1 MIETARFV
9 NTDGTVLTFNDDD
22 RPLKSFTTEVSMR
35 MTEREKSQQHGIY
48 PSNTYMGKRM
58 FHCEG
63 DLFAPDS
70 GTYIQRRLDMIQA
83 LMPRPHAG
91 FAHAGTLEMLFTGMS
106 ETLIADCTI
115 DGYPELPMLGGHASR
130 SEYLINFKSFDPRM
144 YGLLENSVNVGFL
157 QGENFGGL
165 DFNFTFNFDFAGGTE
180 SVNDVLVVN
189 SGNIETY
196 PVVTFFG
203 QCVDP
208 VLTNTAAGQTH
219 VFRMPGLTIPAGMWA
234 TADFLRRTVVMSD
247 GTNLYNYAIA
257 SDWWSLEPAP
267 YNNVVRFS
275 VGSAVAPSHADVKW
289 RNAYMI

>member
-9 NTDGTVLTFNDDD
+9 NTDGTVLTFNDAD

-70 GTYIQRRLDMIQA
+70 GTYIQRRLAMIQA

-91 FAHAGTLEMLFTGMS
+91 FAHAGTLEMLFTGMA
-106 ETLIADCTI
+106 ETLTADCTI
-115 DGYPELPMLGGHASR
+115 DGYPELPMLGGHAAR
-130 SEYLINFKSFDPRM
+130 SEYLINFKAFDPRM
-144 YGLLENSVNVGFL
+144 YGLLEQTVQVGFL

-180 SVNDVLVVN
+180 SVNDVLK
-189 SGNIETY
+189 
-196 PVVTFFG
+196 
-203 QCVDP
+203 
-208 VLTNTAAGQTH
+208 LT
-219 VFRMPGLTIPAGMWA
+219 LW
-234 TADFLRRTVVMSD
+234 
-247 GTNLYNYAIA
+247 
-257 SDWWSLEPAP
+257 
-267 YNNVVRFS
+267 
-275 VGSAVAPSHADVKW
+275 
-289 RNAYMI
+289 